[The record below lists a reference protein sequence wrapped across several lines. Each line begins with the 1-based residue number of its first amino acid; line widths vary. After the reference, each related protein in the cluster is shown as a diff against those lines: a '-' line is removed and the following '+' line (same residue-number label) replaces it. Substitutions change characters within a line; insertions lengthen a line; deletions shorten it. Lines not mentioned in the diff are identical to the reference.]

1 MLKRIRNMADGYKRN
16 RLCIAIAVLSILI
29 FFAPNYRKG
38 LIEGS
43 DAPFHL
49 ARIDSLAQ
57 DLSKGIFPVKVHTEL
72 GYDYG
77 YGVGLFYQN
86 HFLYLPAFL
95 RLLGCSLETS
105 YKIYLFLI
113 VSAVYL
119 SAFYAAFCIS
129 QDKYGAT
136 IAAICY
142 LFSHQFISSCYE
154 HFTIGS
160 SVGMIFMPLAI
171 VGMEQF
177 LVKDKPPILLGI
189 GFGGGCLWA
198 HLDRVYGICGMFAFG
213 DSIYKRLMEKSQ
225 KNRLSFGNGGRSAGA
240 NNILLAPYVGSIQG
254 SGIQGIPVMDNS

>member
-1 MLKRIRNMADGYKRN
+1 MLKRICNIADGYKRN

-77 YGVGLFYQN
+77 YGVG
-86 HFLYLPAFL
+86 
-95 RLLGCSLETS
+95 
-105 YKIYLFLI
+105 
-113 VSAVYL
+113 
-119 SAFYAAFCIS
+119 
-129 QDKYGAT
+129 
-136 IAAICY
+136 
-142 LFSHQFISSCYE
+142 
-154 HFTIGS
+154 
-160 SVGMIFMPLAI
+160 MIFMPLAI

-189 GFGGGCLWA
+189 GFGG
-198 HLDRVYGICGMFAFG
+198 VF
-213 DSIYKRLMEKSQ
+213 
-225 KNRLSFGNGGRSAGA
+225 
-240 NNILLAPYVGSIQG
+240 VGT
-254 SGIQGIPVMDNS
+254 P